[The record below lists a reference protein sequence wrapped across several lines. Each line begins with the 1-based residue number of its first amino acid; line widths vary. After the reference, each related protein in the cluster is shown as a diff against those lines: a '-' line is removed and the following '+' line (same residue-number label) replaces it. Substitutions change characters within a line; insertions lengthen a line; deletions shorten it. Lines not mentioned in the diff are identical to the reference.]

1 MRIAGCGRWLSG
13 VAMVLVLAG
22 CAGTSTGT
30 ATAVTDLKTV
40 AGKWTGLLDMASDR
54 ESVVELTI
62 DESGVYRATAA
73 RTIGVMDAQG
83 KIAIVGNGGLVF
95 KGDNGSQATGTLY
108 TQSAQSQRTLVIEG
122 ATPAGRRFS
131 ARLHQ

>member
-1 MRIAGCGRWLSG
+1 MRIAGCRRWLSA

-22 CAGTSTGT
+22 CAGTGTGT
-30 ATAVTDLKTV
+30 AVPVADMKSV
-40 AGKWTGLLDMASDR
+40 AGKWTGLLEMANDP
-54 ESVVELTI
+54 ESFVELTI

-83 KIAIVGNGGLVF
+83 KVLIVGNGGLVF
-95 KGDNGSQATGTLY
+95 KGDSGSQATATLY
-108 TQSAQSQRTLVIEG
+108 TQPSQSQRTLVVEG